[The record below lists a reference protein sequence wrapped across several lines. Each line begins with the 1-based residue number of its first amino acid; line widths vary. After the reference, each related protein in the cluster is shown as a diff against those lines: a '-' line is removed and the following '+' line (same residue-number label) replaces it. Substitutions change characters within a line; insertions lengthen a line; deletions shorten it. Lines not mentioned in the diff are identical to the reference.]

1 MIRRPPRSTL
11 DRSSAASDV
20 YKRQVKNRKAG
31 FEYHLL
37 DTYECGVILMGSE
50 IKSIRAGG
58 ASISEAFCAFLG
70 NELVIRNMQIN
81 QYGTNIHFVHEP
93 KRDRKLLLHAA
104 ELAKLKKKL
113 KDVGMTIIPTRL
125 FIAPNGIAKIE
136 IALAKGKKMF
146 DKRES
151 LKAKDLSLIHISEP
165 TRPY

>member
-1 MIRRPPRSTL
+1 M
-11 DRSSAASDV
+11 ASPKID
-20 YKRQVKNRKAG
+20 VKNRKAC

-151 LKAKDLSLIHISEP
+151 LKAKDLQRDME
-165 TRPY
+165 RD

>member
-1 MIRRPPRSTL
+1 M
-11 DRSSAASDV
+11 ASPKID
-20 YKRQVKNRKAG
+20 VKNRKAG

-37 DTYECGVILMGSE
+37 DTYVCGVMLMGSE

-136 IALAKGKKMF
+136 IALAKGKKIF

-151 LKAKDLSLIHISEP
+151 LKAKDLQRDME
-165 TRPY
+165 RE